1 MKLLSLSRLRV
12 AEREASWFFQ
22 ACGGKVPN
30 DGDPAV
36 RAAAEQID
44 GWLREL
50 PAFHRGVLAL
60 RFVPREWPKAME
72 EELCG
77 LASVVVRLEC
87 ALHPTTG
94 VSTKALEQASLER
107 LLECIHDANRTRARW
122 DRVDRDRPLTRSEK
136 HLRQLVRRAHRHAEL
151 AVRAL
156 TRTRGLAPYL
166 LPALRRS

>member
-1 MKLLSLSRLRV
+1 MKSPRRAVLKRTEQE
-12 AEREASWFFQ
+12 AEWFFRDL
-22 ACGGKVPN
+22 GGKIPEG
-30 DGDPAV
+30 GDAGT
-36 RAAAEQID
+36 RAAALRID
-44 GWLREL
+44 GWLHEI
-50 PAFHRGVLAL
+50 PPFHRGVLAL
-60 RFVPREWPKAME
+60 RYVPRSWPTCIE
-72 EELCG
+72 DELG
-77 LASVVVRLEC
+77 ELASVVVRLEC